1 MKHRMRDRIL
11 NVLASFGLATI
22 PCSAAVHASTLEG
35 RAVQITS
42 SGTPGQPS
50 VAVDPREGFV
60 VTWQE
65 QTGDTAAL
73 RYAVISKQ
81 GLETRRGEIA
91 TGANWFVNWAD
102 FPSLVVLDNGDWVTH
117 WLVRSAGGAE
127 SYDIRLVRSRDRGRT
142 WSAPIV
148 PHLDDTA
155 TQHGFVSLVPAG
167 GDRVLVIWLDGRR
180 GATPTDAAG
189 RDEKGHGAAGG
200 HEEHESPMTL
210 RSAVVGRAGRLSE
223 QAEIDAS
230 TCSCCQTDAARFE
243 GRTIVAYRDRSPE
256 EIRDISVLSR
266 SPKGEWSAPRN
277 LHPDGWRIE
286 GCPVN
291 GPAVA
296 VNRKQMLI
304 VWTTA
309 ATGEMEAKYTIREW
323 DRAGAAMP
331 LAPGSRMRG
340 RLDAAPWKQG
350 YLISWLGS
358 GAETGTTAKFSG
370 LMVTEVD
377 ASGKLVAQRN
387 VASLPLG
394 RVSGNPRMATHRD
407 QALLVWAQPPGEGAP
422 ASLVAELISSR

>member
-1 MKHRMRDRIL
+1 MNEFRRGCWAL
-11 NVLASFGLATI
+11 LAVLVGHPVTAAPLA
-22 PCSAAVHASTLEG
+22 G
-35 RAVQITS
+35 RTVPIAT

-65 QTGDTAAL
+65 KQGDTAAL

-81 GLETRRGEIA
+81 GVETRRGNVA

-117 WLVRSAGGAE
+117 WLARSAGGAE

-148 PHLDDTA
+148 PHLDGTA

-167 GDRVLVIWLDGRR
+167 GDRVLVVWLDGRR
-180 GATPTDAAG
+180 GAKPADAAG
-189 RDEKGHGAAGG
+189 QGDPGHGAAGG
-200 HEEHESPMTL
+200 HDEHESPMTL
-210 RSAVVGRAGRLSE
+210 RSAVIDRAGMLSE
-223 QAEIDAS
+223 QSEIDAS
-230 TCSCCQTDAARFE
+230 TCSCCQTDAARFA
-243 GRTIVAYRDRSPE
+243 GRTVVAYRDRSPE

-266 SPKGEWSAPRN
+266 DAKGEWSAPRN

-304 VWTTA
+304 AWTTA

-323 DRAGAAMP
+323 DLPGEALP

-340 RLDAAPWKQG
+340 RLDAAAWRDG
-350 YLISWLGS
+350 FLVSWLGS
-358 GAETGTTAKFSG
+358 GGEAGSATTFSG
-370 LMVTEVD
+370 LMLAEVD
-377 ASGKLVAQRN
+377 AHGKIIAQRN
-387 VASLPLG
+387 VANLPLS
-394 RVSGNPRMATHRD
+394 RVSGNPRVATYRD
-407 QALLVWAQPPGEGAP
+407 HALLVWAQPPGEDTP
-422 ASLVAELISSR
+422 ARLVAELIAY

>member
-1 MKHRMRDRIL
+1 MRNQIFA
-11 NVLASFGLATI
+11 VAAGV
-22 PCSAAVHASTLEG
+22 CMAAVQFTTAAQASALEG
-35 RAVQITS
+35 RAVQIAS
-42 SGTPGQPS
+42 AGTPGQPS

-65 QTGDTAAL
+65 KHGDTAAL
-73 RYAVISKQ
+73 RYAVISRQ
-81 GLETRRGEIA
+81 GMETRRGEIA

-117 WLVRSAGGAE
+117 WLARSAGGAE

-142 WSAPIV
+142 WSAPII
-148 PHLDDTA
+148 PHLDGTA

-180 GATPTDAAG
+180 GAKPSVTG
-189 RDEKGHGAAGG
+189 GKGMEGHGAAAGT
-200 HEEHESPMTL
+200 HDDHDAPMTL
-210 RSAVVGRAGRLSE
+210 RSAVVDRAGMLSE
-223 QAEIDAS
+223 QSEIDAS
-230 TCSCCQTDAARFE
+230 TCSCCQTDAARFV

-266 SPKGEWSAPRN
+266 SANGEWSAPRN

-291 GPAVA
+291 GPAVT

-304 VWTTA
+304 AWTTA

-323 DRAGAAMP
+323 DRPGAVIP
-331 LAPGSRMRG
+331 LAPGARMRG

-350 YLISWLGS
+350 FLVSWLGS
-358 GAETGTTAKFSG
+358 GGDGDAARTYSG
-370 LMVTEVD
+370 LMLTEVD
-377 ASGKLVAQRN
+377 AAGIVLAQRN
-387 VASLPLG
+387 VANLPLI
-394 RVSGNPRMATHRD
+394 RVSGNPRIATHRD
-407 QALLVWAQPPGEGAP
+407 QALLVWAQPPGEDTP
-422 ASLVAELISSR
+422 ARLVAELISSR

>member
-1 MKHRMRDRIL
+1 VRRLLRATF
-11 NVLASFGLATI
+11 VGL
-22 PCSAAVHASTLEG
+22 SLAAVVLGAAVQAAALEG
-35 RAVQITS
+35 RSIPIAS
-42 SGTPGQPS
+42 SGTSGQPS

-65 QTGDTAAL
+65 KTGDTAAL
-73 RYAVISKQ
+73 RYAVISTQ
-81 GLETRRGEIA
+81 GVEARRGSIA
-91 TGANWFVNWAD
+91 AGANWFVNWAD

-117 WLVRSAGGAE
+117 WLARSAGGAE

-142 WSAPIV
+142 WSAPII
-148 PHLDDTA
+148 PHLDGTA

-180 GATPTDAAG
+180 GAKPVDTAG
-189 RDEKGHGAAGG
+189 HDDKGHDGAGG
-200 HEEHESPMTL
+200 HDEHESPMTL
-210 RSAVVGRAGRLSE
+210 RSAVIDRAGMLSE
-223 QAEIDAS
+223 ETEIDAS
-230 TCSCCQTDAARFE
+230 TCSCCQTDAARFA
-243 GRTIVAYRDRSPE
+243 GHTVVAYRDRSPE

-266 SPKGEWSAPRN
+266 NAKGEWSAPRN

-296 VNRKQMLI
+296 VNRQQMLV

-323 DRAGAAMP
+323 DRPGAAML

-340 RLDAAPWKQG
+340 RLDAAPWRAG
-350 YLISWLGS
+350 FLISWLGS
-358 GAETGTTAKFSG
+358 GSGVEAGTATKFSG
-370 LMVTEVD
+370 LMLTEVD
-377 ASGKLVAQRN
+377 AAGRIVAQRN
-387 VASLPLG
+387 VANLPLT
-394 RVSGNPRMATHRD
+394 RVSGNPRMATHRG
-407 QALLVWAQPPGEGAP
+407 QALLVWAEPPGEDRS